1 MIVGTGSARGSG
13 RRCAGGLGRAGVAP
27 GDEGHE
33 GNSTDVPPG
42 TVSLARPMETNS
54 IGPELDWDTEAWLEV
69 RTRAQQAG
77 QAYIWLNLVEQR
89 LRAVVA
95 AVLRPIYEPVHGHDD
110 WVVAAAGPAGQ
121 EWVQRAV
128 AVREVSRRKG
138 YLLDPADDNVLS
150 FLTLPQLREL
160 MVQHWPCFEPYVDD
174 RRDVELALDE
184 LEVTRNVVSRN
195 RALSEAVLNQA
206 ERASARLLE
215 ILGSSGDVPSARRL
229 PIDAVEDLVGD
240 RYADVVAVHSDRV
253 RLLRQFPAEDI
264 FGGARRLD
272 AIGIG
277 LNLLVQNFSGRRLVR
292 LAESGCRVRLLFL
305 NPASSAVKRREREL
319 GIKRGELSRAVEMNI
334 LHMRRVR
341 SASVTRAPSRS
352 RSSTRRPA
360 SRPTSWTAT
369 APTASRSCRP
379 ICGGCAVSR
388 RRSWCCATAAGWSS
402 RTRSTK
408 AGFSPRTARSS
419 SLCGRIRGQ
428 CPELSQCGPVTEC
441 GPAAEAE
448 CGPLI
453 VSGPWEGGDHWGKA
467 PPRRGTAHGLAP

>member
-1 MIVGTGSARGSG
+1 MGSG
-13 RRCAGGLGRAGVAP
+13 GLELPP

-69 RTRAQQAG
+69 RTRAQRAG
-77 QAYIWLNLVEQR
+77 RAYIWLNLVEQR

-341 SASVTRAPSRS
+341 SRLRDPGAFEIQVFDETPRFTAYLVDGDGSDGIAVVQTYLRRMRGLEAPVLVLRNGSRMVKS
-352 RSSTRRPA
+352 DEIDEGGLFPTYREEFELMWA
-360 SRPTSWTAT
+360 DSRP
-369 APTASRSCRP
+369 
-379 ICGGCAVSR
+379 VS
-388 RRSWCCATAAGWSS
+388 
-402 RTRSTK
+402 
-408 AGFSPRTARSS
+408 
-419 SLCGRIRGQ
+419 
-428 CPELSQCGPVTEC
+428 
-441 GPAAEAE
+441 
-448 CGPLI
+448 
-453 VSGPWEGGDHWGKA
+453 
-467 PPRRGTAHGLAP
+467 

>member
-1 MIVGTGSARGSG
+1 
-13 RRCAGGLGRAGVAP
+13 
-27 GDEGHE
+27 
-33 GNSTDVPPG
+33 
-42 TVSLARPMETNS
+42 ME
-54 IGPELDWDTEAWLEV
+54 IGAELDWGAEAWREV
-69 RTRAQQAG
+69 RTRAQRAG
-77 QAYIWLNLVEQR
+77 RAYIWLNLVEQR

-95 AVLRPIYEPVHGHDD
+95 AVLRPIYEPMHGEDD

-160 MVQHWPCFEPYVDD
+160 MVQHWPCFEPYFDE

-195 RALSEAVLNQA
+195 RALSEAVLSQA
-206 ERASARLLE
+206 ERASEKLLA
-215 ILGSSGDVPSARRL
+215 ILGAGSDVPSARRL
-229 PIDAVEDLVGD
+229 PVDAVESLVGD
-240 RYADVVAVHSDRV
+240 RYADVVGVHSDRV
-253 RLLRQFPAEDI
+253 RLLRQFPAEDL

-319 GIKRGELSRAVEMNI
+319 GIKRGELSRSVEMNI

-341 SASVTRAPSRS
+341 SRLRDPGAFEIQVYDETPRFTAYLVDGDGSDGIAVVQSYLRRTRGMEAPVLVLRGGG
-352 RSSTRRPA
+352 RVVRADDNGEEGLFGTYREEFELA
-360 SRPTSWTAT
+360 WADSRP
-369 APTASRSCRP
+369 
-379 ICGGCAVSR
+379 VS
-388 RRSWCCATAAGWSS
+388 
-402 RTRSTK
+402 
-408 AGFSPRTARSS
+408 
-419 SLCGRIRGQ
+419 
-428 CPELSQCGPVTEC
+428 
-441 GPAAEAE
+441 
-448 CGPLI
+448 
-453 VSGPWEGGDHWGKA
+453 
-467 PPRRGTAHGLAP
+467 

>member
-1 MIVGTGSARGSG
+1 MSS
-13 RRCAGGLGRAGVAP
+13 GGLELPP
-27 GDEGHE
+27 GDASHE
-33 GNSTDVPPG
+33 GGSTDVPPG
-42 TVSLARPMETNS
+42 AVSLARPVE
-54 IGPELDWDTEAWLEV
+54 IGAELDWGADAWSEV
-69 RTRAQQAG
+69 RTRAQRAG
-77 QAYIWLNLVEQR
+77 RAYIWLNLVEQR

-95 AVLRPIYEPVHGHDD
+95 AVLRPIYEPVHGEED

-160 MVQHWPCFEPYVDD
+160 MVQHWPCFEPYFDD

-195 RALSEAVLNQA
+195 RALSEAVLAQA

-215 ILGSSGDVPSARRL
+215 ILGSGSGVPSADRL
-229 PIDAVEDLVGD
+229 RVDAVEDLVGD
-240 RYADVVAVHSDRV
+240 RYADVVSVHPDRV
-253 RLLRQFPAEDI
+253 RLQRQLPAEDL

-319 GIKRGELSRAVEMNI
+319 GLKKGEMSRSVEMNI
-334 LHMRRVR
+334 MHMRRVR
-341 SASVTRAPSRS
+341 SKLRDPGAFEIQVFDETPRFTAYLVDGDGSDGLAVVQSYLRRARGMEAPVLVLRGGGRGVVRHGQDAEHGLFETYREEFESVWTD
-352 RSSTRRPA
+352 
-360 SRPTSWTAT
+360 SRP
-369 APTASRSCRP
+369 
-379 ICGGCAVSR
+379 VS
-388 RRSWCCATAAGWSS
+388 
-402 RTRSTK
+402 
-408 AGFSPRTARSS
+408 
-419 SLCGRIRGQ
+419 
-428 CPELSQCGPVTEC
+428 
-441 GPAAEAE
+441 
-448 CGPLI
+448 
-453 VSGPWEGGDHWGKA
+453 
-467 PPRRGTAHGLAP
+467 

>member
-1 MIVGTGSARGSG
+1 MGSG
-13 RRCAGGLGRAGVAP
+13 GLELPP
-27 GDEGHE
+27 GDDSHE
-33 GNSTDVPPG
+33 GNSTDAPPG

-54 IGPELDWDTEAWLEV
+54 IGPELDWDADAWREV
-69 RTRAQQAG
+69 RTRAQRAG
-77 QAYIWLNLVEQR
+77 RAYIWLNLVEQR

-95 AVLRPIYEPVHGHDD
+95 AVLRPIYEPVHGDD

-138 YLLDPADDNVLS
+138 YLLDPADDNVIS

-160 MVQHWPCFEPYVDD
+160 MVQHWPCFEPYFDD

-195 RALSEAVLNQA
+195 RALSEAVLGQA

-215 ILGSSGDVPSARRL
+215 MLGTSGDVPSARRL
-229 PIDAVEDLVGD
+229 PVDAVEDLVGD

-264 FGGARRLD
+264 FDGSRRID

-292 LAESGCRVRLLFL
+292 LAEAGARIRLLFL

-319 GIKRGELSRAVEMNI
+319 GMKRGELSRSVEMNI

-341 SASVTRAPSRS
+341 SRLRDPGAFQIQVYDETPRFTAYLVDGDGTDGVAVVQSYLRRMRGMEAPVLVLRNGNRVVKSGEAEEVGLFSAYREEFEL
-352 RSSTRRPA
+352 A
-360 SRPTSWTAT
+360 WADSRP
-369 APTASRSCRP
+369 
-379 ICGGCAVSR
+379 VS
-388 RRSWCCATAAGWSS
+388 
-402 RTRSTK
+402 
-408 AGFSPRTARSS
+408 
-419 SLCGRIRGQ
+419 
-428 CPELSQCGPVTEC
+428 
-441 GPAAEAE
+441 
-448 CGPLI
+448 
-453 VSGPWEGGDHWGKA
+453 
-467 PPRRGTAHGLAP
+467 

>member
-1 MIVGTGSARGSG
+1 MGSG
-13 RRCAGGLGRAGVAP
+13 GLELPP

-42 TVSLARPMETNS
+42 AVSLARPMETSS
-54 IGPELDWDTEAWLEV
+54 IGPELDWDTDAWLEV
-69 RTRAQQAG
+69 RTRAQRAG
-77 QAYIWLNLVEQR
+77 RAYIWLNLVEQR

-341 SASVTRAPSRS
+341 SRLRDPGAFEIQVFDETPRFTAYLVDGDGSDGIAVVQTYLRRMRGLEAPVLVLRNGSRLVKS
-352 RSSTRRPA
+352 DEIDEGGLFPTYREEFELMWA
-360 SRPTSWTAT
+360 DSRP
-369 APTASRSCRP
+369 
-379 ICGGCAVSR
+379 VS
-388 RRSWCCATAAGWSS
+388 
-402 RTRSTK
+402 
-408 AGFSPRTARSS
+408 
-419 SLCGRIRGQ
+419 
-428 CPELSQCGPVTEC
+428 
-441 GPAAEAE
+441 
-448 CGPLI
+448 
-453 VSGPWEGGDHWGKA
+453 
-467 PPRRGTAHGLAP
+467 

>member
-1 MIVGTGSARGSG
+1 MGSG
-13 RRCAGGLGRAGVAP
+13 GLELPP
-27 GDEGHE
+27 GDGGHE
-33 GNSTDVPPG
+33 GNSSDAPPG
-42 TVSLARPMETNS
+42 AVSLARPME
-54 IGPELDWDTEAWLEV
+54 IGAELDWGADAWREV
-69 RTRAQQAG
+69 RTRAQRAG
-77 QAYIWLNLVEQR
+77 RAYIWLNLVEQR

-95 AVLRPIYEPVHGHDD
+95 AVLRPIYEPVHGEDD

-160 MVQHWPCFEPYVDD
+160 MVQHWPCFEPYFDE

-195 RALSEAVLNQA
+195 RALSEAVLAQA
-206 ERASARLLE
+206 ERASAKLLE
-215 ILGSSGDVPSARRL
+215 ILGAGSDVPSARRL
-229 PIDAVEDLVGD
+229 PVDAVENLVGD
-240 RYADVVAVHSDRV
+240 RYADVVGVHSDRV
-253 RLLRQFPAEDI
+253 RLLRQFPAEDL

-319 GIKRGELSRAVEMNI
+319 GIKRGELSRSVEMNI

-341 SASVTRAPSRS
+341 ARLRDPGAFEIQVYDETPRFTAYLVDGDGSDGVAVVQSYLRRTRGMEAPVLVLRGGA
-352 RSSTRRPA
+352 RVLKPDDAGEEGLFGTYREEFEVA
-360 SRPTSWTAT
+360 WADSRP
-369 APTASRSCRP
+369 
-379 ICGGCAVSR
+379 VS
-388 RRSWCCATAAGWSS
+388 
-402 RTRSTK
+402 
-408 AGFSPRTARSS
+408 
-419 SLCGRIRGQ
+419 
-428 CPELSQCGPVTEC
+428 
-441 GPAAEAE
+441 
-448 CGPLI
+448 
-453 VSGPWEGGDHWGKA
+453 
-467 PPRRGTAHGLAP
+467 